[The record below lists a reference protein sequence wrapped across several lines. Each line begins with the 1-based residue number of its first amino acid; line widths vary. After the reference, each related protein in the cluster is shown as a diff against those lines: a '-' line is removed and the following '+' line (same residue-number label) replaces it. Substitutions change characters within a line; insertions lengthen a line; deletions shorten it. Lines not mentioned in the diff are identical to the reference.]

1 MVKYILS
8 SFCLAFFLFPAFI
21 SFLEKTRILDVPDK
35 RKIHAIH
42 TPSMGGVPMF
52 ISVAFALYLWYP
64 EPLLEFKFL
73 IAALI
78 LMFSVGLR
86 DDLVPLPASLKLA
99 SQLIPFL
106 LLINWGGFRLNS
118 FYELAPAIEF
128 HPVLIWLISI
138 FVFIVITNSINL
150 IDGLDGLA
158 GSIGLIIF
166 ISYGTWFMIAGF
178 EEAGYFCFAVVGAI
192 TAFLFFNWQPSRIF
206 MGDTGAL
213 TLGLM
218 SAAFT
223 ILFINYNFNLDP
235 SNPAFLSTGVA
246 TAICIMIIPLTD
258 TLRVFIIRI
267 LAGRSPFSADTNHLH
282 HMLIQCGMTH
292 SGAVKI
298 LASVNLM
305 FIGLAFVG
313 RSWSPR
319 ILLLCAVLMA
329 ISGVILLTLAV
340 RLRLKTKPQKA
351 PVQ

>member
-1 MVKYILS
+1 
-8 SFCLAFFLFPAFI
+8 
-21 SFLEKTRILDVPDK
+21 
-35 RKIHAIH
+35 
-42 TPSMGGVPMF
+42 MGGVPMF

-106 LLINWGGFRLNS
+106 LLINWGGFTLSS
-118 FYELAPAIEF
+118 FYDLAPSLEL
-128 HPVLIWLISI
+128 HPVIIWSISV

-158 GSIGLIIF
+158 GSISLIIF
-166 ISYGTWFMIAGF
+166 SSYGAWFIFAGF
-178 EEAGYFCFAVVGAI
+178 EEAGFFCFAAVGAI
-192 TAFLFFNWQPSRIF
+192 IAFLFFNWQPSRIF

-223 ILFINYNFNLDP
+223 ILFINVNFNLDP
-235 SNPAFLSTGVA
+235 ANPAYLTGGVA

-282 HMLIQCGMTH
+282 HMLIRCGMTH
-292 SGAVKI
+292 SAAVKI
-298 LASVNLM
+298 LAGVNIL
-305 FIGLAFVG
+305 FIALAYAG
-313 RSWSPR
+313 RSWPPR
-319 ILLLCAVLMA
+319 VLLFVALLMA
-329 ISGVILLTLAV
+329 VTGVITLTLAV
-340 RLRLKTKPQKA
+340 KLKSKTKPQKA